1 MRGLRT
7 AAMAVLFMMAAT
19 ALWPPVVAA
28 APADP
33 WTVMVYI
40 DADNNLEE
48 YGVIKLHQHLVLDDD
63 WHIMLP

>member
-1 MRGLRT
+1 MMS
-7 AAMAVLFMMAAT
+7 AM

-63 WHIMLP
+63 WHIMLL